1 MYELRV
7 SQTLTSFCLF
17 FFFKKIF
24 TYQEPTNP
32 LELLSLLAMQEL
44 STNDNNNNNIEE
56 ESEVKILDASE
67 VDVSPTKAP
76 PSSPVDWSTPTCYA
90 GTTQDGCVDDPCNC
104 LAELDS
110 LEEPDLKIE
119 EEEEEAEG
127 ETGTGG
133 GNPVWHHSV
142 FGQWISGIPTADSS
156 VENGEV
162 GSAQPPPSLPARGEG
177 LLQTVDLSTLL
188 YGMDIQ
194 QQQQQQIPSPP
205 VSKPKPPSRHS
216 FSRAERDML
225 EITFE
230 NSTYPST
237 ATQKEL
243 ASKLCLPKKKIRTW
257 FQNRRSTIARLKQK
271 HIKHNAGV
279 LKQLESAFAESHL
292 PSHHVKQSLMGKT
305 FMTMEEID
313 HWFAVRR
320 DNWNK
325 ACQDVSQVLQNNHE
339 QSQVQQVQ
347 NNSMIMQWKHHQQQQ
362 QERLALALNAST
374 NRPTTTAVN
383 PRPTVEYHYQTSS
396 QLPPHYKPTVRPGPR
411 VPATAELRYQTV
423 LPPTIRPVA
432 STVPRVLPSAW
443 GGNHPVYYCPP
454 NYYSPFANNL

>member
-1 MYELRV
+1 M
-7 SQTLTSFCLF
+7 
-17 FFFKKIF
+17 
-24 TYQEPTNP
+24 
-32 LELLSLLAMQEL
+32 ELLSQLAMQL
-44 STNDNNNNNIEE
+44 ITNDNNNNNIEEE

-67 VDVSPTKAP
+67 ADVSPTKAP
-76 PSSPVDWSTPTCYA
+76 PSSPVDRPTPTCYA
-90 GTTQDGCVDDPCNC
+90 GITQDGCGRTPCDC
-104 LAELDS
+104 FVQLDS
-110 LEEPDLKIE
+110 LVEEPDLKIE
-119 EEEEEAEG
+119 EEEKEEEEAEG

-142 FGQWISGIPTADSS
+142 FGQWISPIGIPTADSS

-162 GSAQPPPSLPARGEG
+162 GAAQPPPSLPARGEG

-205 VSKPKPPSRHS
+205 VSKPKAPSRHS
-216 FSRAERDML
+216 FTRAERDML

-230 NSTYPST
+230 NSTYPT
-237 ATQKEL
+237 TTTQKEL
-243 ASKLCLPKKKIRTW
+243 ASKLRLPKKKIRTW

-279 LKQLESAFAESHL
+279 LKQLESAFAETHF
-292 PSHHVKQSLMGKT
+292 PSDRVKRSLMGKT
-305 FMTMEEID
+305 FLTMDEID
-313 HWFAVRR
+313 HWFADRR

-411 VPATAELRYQTV
+411 APTTAELRYQTV

-443 GGNHPVYYCPP
+443 GGNHPVYYYPP